1 MGARLDA
8 ESPAKDGRATEPAA
22 RRALAITRRSGTR
35 AAGPLLAGLSLG
47 AALAMEVHAVPLALR
62 IGIAAGVALLVGLTM
77 GELQAKLRRSLHVD
91 PDLDTLTGLVN
102 RATFERA
109 LTHELER
116 ARDEQGQVAVIVLDV
131 DAFRALEERLG
142 RDAAEGILR
151 LVARDLEKWKRR
163 IDTAARTSD
172 EGFALLLPE
181 TDAQGA
187 LLVAER
193 LRRASHA
200 TFGELGAPL
209 TLSLGVA
216 AFPHH
221 ADGPVALLEAAQR
234 ALLAAKELGRDRSAI
249 FSREIDRVL
258 GVGLA
263 GGPGPGLRLATA
275 IALAEALD
283 LRDTGATA
291 HSRTV
296 ARCAVL
302 TAHELGLAPEQ
313 CERVRLAGVLHDV
326 GMVVVS
332 AEVAAKAEPLDD
344 ADRAELQ
351 QHPQAGARL
360 LAGPA
365 FADLREWIEA
375 HHEHHDGSGYPRGLS
390 GDEIPIEAR
399 VVGVADAWEELTG
412 GRPSRPALSEEAA
425 RERMRVGAGTEFD
438 PEVVAAL
445 LRAVGAPTA
454 AG

>member
-1 MGARLDA
+1 V
-8 ESPAKDGRATEPAA
+8 
-22 RRALAITRRSGTR
+22 R
-35 AAGPLLAGLSLG
+35 AAAPLLAGLSLG
-47 AALAMEVHAVPLALR
+47 AALAMEVDAVAPALR
-62 IGIAAGVALLVGLTM
+62 VGIAAAVAALVGVTIA
-77 GELQAKLRRSLHVD
+77 ELQAKLYRSLHID
-91 PDLDTLTGLVN
+91 PDLDELTGLVN
-102 RATFERA
+102 RATFERTLA
-109 LTHELER
+109 HELER
-116 ARDEQGQVAVIVLDV
+116 AREEDGRAGVIVIDV
-131 DAFRALEERLG
+131 DGFRTLGERLG
-142 RDAAEGILR
+142 ADAAEGALR

-163 IDTAARTSD
+163 IDTGARIGGES
-172 EGFALLLPE
+172 FALLLPE

-193 LRRASHA
+193 LRRASHR
-200 TFGELGAPL
+200 TFAELGAPL

-216 AFPHH
+216 AFPQH
-221 ADGPVALLEAAQR
+221 ADNDVALLEAAQR

-249 FSREIDRVL
+249 FSQEIDRVL

-283 LRDTGATA
+283 LRDTGATT

-296 ARCAVL
+296 GRCAVL
-302 TAHELGLAPEQ
+302 TARELGLSAER

-326 GMVVVS
+326 GMIVVS

-344 ADRAELQ
+344 ADRAELH

-375 HHEHHDGSGYPRGLS
+375 HHEHHDGSGYPRGLR
-390 GDEIPIEAR
+390 GDEIPVEAR
-399 VVGVADAWEELTG
+399 IIGVADAWEELTG
-412 GRPSRPALSEEAA
+412 GGSQRPALGEEEAQL
-425 RERMRVGAGTEFD
+425 RMSGAAGTAFD

-445 LRAVGAPTA
+445 LRAVGTSATA
-454 AG
+454 G